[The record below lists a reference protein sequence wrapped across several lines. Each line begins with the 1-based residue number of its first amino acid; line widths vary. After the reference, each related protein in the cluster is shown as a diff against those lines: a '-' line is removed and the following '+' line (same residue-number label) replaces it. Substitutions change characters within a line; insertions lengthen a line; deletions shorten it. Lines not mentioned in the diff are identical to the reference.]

1 MLLTFYAIYDNMNT
15 GRQLRHQ
22 PHERLSR
29 SYQGGHVFAYNDADD
44 RHIDAEVREGYGD
57 DCTVLVTDE
66 Y

>member
-1 MLLTFYAIYDNMNT
+1 MNT